1 MELRGKVALVT
12 GGGRGIGRG
21 IVDRF
26 LEEGAQVAV
35 VQRKPLDDVL
45 AGNPGVAHVE
55 ADLGDPSSIASAVE
69 QAVERFGGVDVLVN
83 NAGIMFERTVSEIR
97 LDEWDLMMAV
107 NLRGPLFLVQ
117 AVLPHMRQRGGG
129 SIINIGSIEGLGA
142 NPDHAAY
149 CASKAGMHGLTRAVA
164 VDLGADNIRCNA
176 IAPGWIASDLS
187 ETYLESQPDPA
198 AARDALNRLHPLG
211 RVGRPTDVGDLA
223 VYLASDRS
231 SFLTGEIVVLDGGR
245 TAQLPTPIHTLG
257 DAS

>member
-1 MELRGKVALVT
+1 MELDGKIALVT

-26 LEEGAQVAV
+26 LEEGAQVAI
-35 VQRKPLDDVL
+35 VQRRPPDDTL
-45 AGNPGVAHVE
+45 AAHPNVVHVN
-55 ADLGDPSSIASAVE
+55 ADLSDSSAIATAVE
-69 QAVERFGGVDVLVN
+69 QVVERFGGIDVLVN
-83 NAGIMFERTVSEIR
+83 NAGIMFERSVSEIQ

-107 NLRGPLFLVQ
+107 NLRTPLFLAQ
-117 AVLPHMRQRGGG
+117 AVVPSMRERSGG

-142 NPDHAAY
+142 NPHHAAY
-149 CASKAGMHGLTRAVA
+149 CASKAGVHGLTRAMA
-164 VDLGADNIRCNA
+164 VDLGADGIRCNA

-198 AARDALNRLHPLG
+198 AARDALNRLHPVG

-231 SFLTGEIVVLDGGR
+231 RFLTGEIVVLDGGR
-245 TAQLPTPIHTLG
+245 TAKLPLPF
-257 DAS
+257 